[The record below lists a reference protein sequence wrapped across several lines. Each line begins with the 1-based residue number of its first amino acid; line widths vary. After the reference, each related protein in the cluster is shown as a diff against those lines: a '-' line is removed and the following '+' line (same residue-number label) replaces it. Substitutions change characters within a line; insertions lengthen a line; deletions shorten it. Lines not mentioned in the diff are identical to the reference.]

1 MKAPST
7 TPVSGPRI
15 TRARTFAAGAI
26 LAATLAV
33 APSAH
38 ADDVIVTLDQVVY
51 GTAGQVVVLE
61 TRDVDAA
68 LVGTTCTAS
77 YTGENNSSVHP
88 GTDLLISSGA
98 AQLVLSGVEDVAGA
112 TTSGSSAILL
122 GPTVSVAVRL
132 GPDAMSSLGATLS
145 LTCTLPTTTTSTTST
160 TTTTTSPPTTVSST
174 TTAATATTLV
184 DTTTSSSVAA
194 AGPIVSASSTSS
206 TSPGGNAPIV
216 TGPSALPATG
226 GPSDRL
232 VSVALVSVLL
242 GGLLCLSRRRAAPAE
257 DR

>member
-145 LTCTLPTTTTSTTST
+145 LTCTLPTTTTSTT
-160 TTTTTSPPTTVSST
+160 TTTTSPPTTVSST

>member
-112 TTSGSSAILL
+112 TTSGSSSILL

-145 LTCTLPTTTTSTTST
+145 LTCTPPTTTTST

-174 TTAATATTLV
+174 TTAATTTTLV

-194 AGPIVSASSTSS
+194 AGLIVSTSSTSS
-206 TSPGGNAPIV
+206 TSPGGNAPIA